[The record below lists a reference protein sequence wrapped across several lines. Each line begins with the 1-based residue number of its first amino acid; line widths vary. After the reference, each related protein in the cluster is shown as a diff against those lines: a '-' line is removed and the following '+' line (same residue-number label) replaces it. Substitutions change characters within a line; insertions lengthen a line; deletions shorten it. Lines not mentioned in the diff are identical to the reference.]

1 MGTVSVCRFMKHF
14 PHSFGPDGG
23 VPVGPKHFFSTI
35 SCVPLIDMQMAVL
48 FARSWGSKL
57 FTCAE
62 FVGIMVLVWPFP
74 SVSFIGSVASLEWGT
89 VTARS
94 GTLVENSEQ
103 DCGMKSGKGRLIVLT
118 GPTAAGKGTVEAN
131 LLSEHPEVWVSVSA
145 TTRDPRPGEINGKN
159 YWFMDEQEFR
169 SKEAQ
174 NWFLETAV
182 VHGMAYYGTP
192 LQPVL
197 DHLKANIPTILEI
210 DLQGARRV
218 KQRASELNLEIVSV
232 FIAPPSYDEL
242 VRRLI
247 GRGTENEEQRK
258 KRLETAKVEMAAE
271 SEFDVTIINDSVD
284 RAADELWNVIVQEYG
299 VDA

>member
-1 MGTVSVCRFMKHF
+1 MALVW
-14 PHSFGPDGG
+14 SF
-23 VPVGPKHFFSTI
+23 S
-35 SCVPLIDMQMAVL
+35 SVL
-48 FARSWGSKL
+48 F
-57 FTCAE
+57 
-62 FVGIMVLVWPFP
+62 
-74 SVSFIGSVASLEWGT
+74 IGLVASLEWGT

-94 GTLVENSEQ
+94 DTLVDNGEK
-103 DCGMKSGKGRLIVLT
+103 DGDMKSGKGRLIVLT

-131 LLSEHPEVWVSVSA
+131 LLSKHPEVWVSVSA

-182 VHGMAYYGTP
+182 VHGMAHYGTP
-192 LQPVL
+192 LQPVC

-242 VRRLI
+242 VRRLV

-271 SEFDVTIINDSVD
+271 PEFDVTIINDSVD